1 MLGSNVLDLSL
12 NLTNTLVEVTDQ
24 VFLRSVNQ
32 LSLLF
37 LLYFYQLLSRDGLL
51 LRDFFARRKLLIVVG
66 VRVLFQVVLL
76 QELLRSEHLAA
87 MVALENLGFLGDLYQ
102 TLVTRK
108 GLLLY
113 LIFFFKILQNGIE
126 LLNLLPLSS
135 SLLVQIL
142 VLHVEGSSET
152 LEVVLGVD

>member
-1 MLGSNVLDLSL
+1 M
-12 NLTNTLVEVTDQ
+12 
-24 VFLRSVNQ
+24 
-32 LSLLF
+32 
-37 LLYFYQLLSRDGLL
+37 
-51 LRDFFARRKLLIVVG
+51 
-66 VRVLFQVVLL
+66 
-76 QELLRSEHLAA
+76 
-87 MVALENLGFLGDLYQ
+87 
-102 TLVTRK
+102 
-108 GLLLY
+108 LY